1 MKIRIFITF
10 GLIFAFLFFCVS
22 CSFNETYDKAEE
34 HSDMI
39 ITCMKEK
46 DVTTLKEMFCP
57 YININHNLEDEIEKA
72 FEFFDGEIVSDGDK
86 HFLEEAGGTTENGKT
101 ITSRIQ
107 PKIRHIK
114 TDSEK
119 EYEIVFNEYLINDD
133 NPDYIGI
140 TRITITNEDGVKYMI
155 GEIIPA

>member
-1 MKIRIFITF
+1 
-10 GLIFAFLFFCVS
+10 
-22 CSFNETYDKAEE
+22 
-34 HSDMI
+34 
-39 ITCMKEK
+39 MKEK

-107 PKIRHIK
+107 PEIRHIK

-119 EYEIVFNEYLINDD
+119 EYEIVFNEYLINGD